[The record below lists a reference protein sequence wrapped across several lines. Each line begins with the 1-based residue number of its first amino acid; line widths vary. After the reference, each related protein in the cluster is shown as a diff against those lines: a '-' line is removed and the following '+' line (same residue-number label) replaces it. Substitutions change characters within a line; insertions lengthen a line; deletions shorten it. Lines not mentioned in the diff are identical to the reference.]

1 MNSFGHVEV
10 RKKWWS
16 RWESNPRPGL
26 ADVAVFHP
34 VETINS
40 PIKSNT
46 PPDLTQARNKLLTQ
60 DWLLGSAV
68 SFCVA
73 FSATPEYV
81 PGEVSDCERAARIS
95 RACGSTGHPFTAK
108 VGTALKRTSG
118 CGSSGFQRIH
128 TLRACLSYPLGYV
141 LHYTYPTGLST
152 QGIESFLSRRKCL

>member
-1 MNSFGHVEV
+1 MSRSVKNGGAGGNRTHVLL
-10 RKKWWS
+10 RS
-16 RWESNPRPGL
+16 LARLPSNRNQ
-26 ADVAVFHP
+26 
-34 VETINS
+34 IS

-81 PGEVSDCERAARIS
+81 PGEVSNCERAARIS

-152 QGIESFLSRRKCL
+152 QGIESFLK